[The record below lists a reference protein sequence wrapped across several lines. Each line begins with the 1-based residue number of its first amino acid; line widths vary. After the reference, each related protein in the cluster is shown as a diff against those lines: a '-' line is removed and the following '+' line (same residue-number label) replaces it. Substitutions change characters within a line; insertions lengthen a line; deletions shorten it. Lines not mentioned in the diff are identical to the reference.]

1 MSPQQRRGDG
11 RDSNRGNE
19 GGRTGG
25 GGSSSG
31 GRSSGDRS
39 SSGGRSGGGSSSRGG
54 SSSGGRSTGG
64 TGRSGGGTGG
74 RSATGGGTG
83 SGSGT
88 GSAGGSSSPRK
99 PHRGQAGKPA
109 GASGRGKPRGAGAGS
124 RGSAPARATARP
136 RTDVPAVDVHDPDGI
151 RLQKVLATAG
161 MGSRR
166 ACEALIASGRVEVD
180 GQVVL
185 ELGVRVDPKKAV
197 VLVDGMRVQL
207 DTTHITIALNKPKG
221 VVSTMHDPEGRPSV
235 AEFVKD
241 RSERLFH
248 VGRLDADTEGL
259 LLLTSDGELANHL
272 SHPSHA
278 VAKTYLAEVQGRVTP
293 GLAARMQKG
302 IELDDGPVKPDEVTI
317 VQALSHASLVE
328 VVIHEGRNRIVRR
341 MFAAVDHP
349 VTKLVR
355 TRIGPIRLGDLKQ
368 GRTRVLSQVEIGS
381 LMMQAGM

>member
-11 RDSNRGNE
+11 RDSNARDSNRSSSNRGSSNRSSSRSDSSRSDSSR
-19 GGRTGG
+19 GDRG
-25 GGSSSG
+25 SSG
-31 GRSSGDRS
+31 GSGA
-39 SSGGRSGGGSSSRGG
+39 GG
-54 SSSGGRSTGG
+54 
-64 TGRSGGGTGG
+64 
-74 RSATGGGTG
+74 SATGG
-83 SGSGT
+83 
-88 GSAGGSSSPRK
+88 RK

-109 GASGRGKPRGAGAGS
+109 GTGRPGAGGGKAGGKGGGKTGGKPRGAGAGS
-124 RGSAPARATARP
+124 RGGAPARATSRP
-136 RTDVPAVDVHDPDGI
+136 RADVVPVDVHDPDGI

-166 ACEALIASGRVEVD
+166 ACEDLIASGRVEVD

-207 DTTHITIALNKPKG
+207 DTSHVTIALNKPKG

-235 AEFVKD
+235 AQFVKD

-278 VAKTYLAEVQGRVTP
+278 VAKTYLAEVQGKVTP
-293 GLAARMQKG
+293 GLAARLQKG
-302 IELDDGPVKPDEVTI
+302 IELDDGPVKPDSVTI

-328 VVIHEGRNRIVRR
+328 IVIHEGRNRIVRR

-381 LMMQAGM
+381 LMTQAGM